1 MKIFLLTIA
10 FTLSG
15 ILTSVAQAQTPVELQ
30 SIPLTIDST
39 QSTVVINIGG
49 AAGLSQLSGNAD
61 FEIESSNPP
70 SGTAQITDLN
80 LILDDS
86 ISASFAL
93 GLLTGSTQPGDVTI
107 SLVTP
112 GEPGTI
118 AGDIFGQQGNTLAVG
133 GELSVI
139 DQFGLAGGNQTIDL
153 SAIELSPADF
163 NSVSVTQSGD
173 VITVSSSFTFS
184 ETLNLNVGPTPIVL
198 AGNFVATGIATVPL
212 TPGDVNLDGAVDSFD
227 IPPFISVLFT
237 GEFVAEAD
245 INNSDS
251 VNFFD
256 VFPFIDVLTSQLGGT
271 N

>member
-1 MKIFLLTIA
+1 MKTSLLTIV
-10 FTLSG
+10 FTLSV
-15 ILTSVAQAQTPVELQ
+15 ILTSVAQAQTSVEPQ

-39 QSTVVINIGG
+39 QSTISVDIGG
-49 AAGLSQLSGNAD
+49 AVGLSQLSGNAD
-61 FEIESSNPP
+61 FEIGSSNPP
-70 SGTAQITDLN
+70 SGAAQITDLN
-80 LILDDS
+80 LVLDDS

-118 AGDIFGQQGNTLAVG
+118 ADDSFNQLGNSLAVG

-139 DQFGLAGGNQTIDL
+139 DPFGLAGGNQTVDL
-153 SAIELSPADF
+153 SVIEVSPVDF

-184 ETLNLNVGPTPIVL
+184 EMLNLNVGPTPIVL
-198 AGNFVATGIATVPL
+198 SGTFVATGIVTDPL
-212 TPGDVNLDGAVDSFD
+212 IPGDVNLDGAVDCSD
-227 IPPFISVLFT
+227 ISPFISAIIT

-245 INNSDS
+245 INQSDS

-256 VFPFIDVLTSQLGGT
+256 IRPFVNVLMSQLAAT